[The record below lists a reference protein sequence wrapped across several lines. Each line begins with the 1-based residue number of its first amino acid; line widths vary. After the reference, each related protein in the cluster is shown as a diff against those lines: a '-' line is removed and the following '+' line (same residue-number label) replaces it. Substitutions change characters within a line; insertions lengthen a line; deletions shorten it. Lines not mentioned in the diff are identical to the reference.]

1 MVGRCQRGVGFP
13 LVRWQ
18 LQCKGAFRTSLDIRE
33 CVSVNHVSLR
43 HPLYLFT
50 RLLLGKSAVR
60 NISLWTILLVPSSK
74 SCCTVYTVNT
84 NAKHNVSVKTL
95 RLFLLF
101 YCFYSQTTAQPIYS
115 CLYDPFKW
123 STPIGL
129 TNLYCR
135 EKRNWCFLLGV
146 KRCFELTYCSD
157 SFNSFG

>member
-13 LVRWQ
+13 LVCWQ

-60 NISLWTILLVPSSK
+60 NISLWTILLVPSIK
-74 SCCTVYTVNT
+74 SFCTQLTQMLNIT
-84 NAKHNVSVKTL
+84 WVS
-95 RLFLLF
+95 RHYGCF
-101 YCFYSQTTAQPIYS
+101 YCFYSQTTAQPMYS

-129 TNLYCR
+129 TDLYCR